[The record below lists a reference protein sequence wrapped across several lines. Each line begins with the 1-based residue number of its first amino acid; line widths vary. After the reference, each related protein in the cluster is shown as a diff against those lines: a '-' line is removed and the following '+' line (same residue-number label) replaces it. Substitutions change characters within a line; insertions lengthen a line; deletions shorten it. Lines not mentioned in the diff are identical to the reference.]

1 MPSPV
6 FGIFSP
12 ETVHFV
18 DMREALVTF
27 LTKRQKKVGQTLK
40 VRFGMKG
47 LKPPR
52 LDLTLRVTH
61 SRPAQSGK
69 GFICVGVAVVVE
81 EKLPELED
89 MLRGHAER
97 GDLGISGR
105 RSQRLPVSLKVMARE
120 LPGFTAVTVDI
131 SMHGVRLNCHG
142 AVRQGTMVHMTVESD
157 VASVDN
163 MSLRGRIIWARENT
177 LGRGWLAGIEFA
189 ELPAAQIDNLE
200 RYSKALAARL
210 KGDVMHRQIADGEF
224 TVRSDEAEEA
234 PSQST
239 LPPPPP
245 SGMPPL
251 PPPPGLPP
259 LPPPPP
265 PRR

>member
-1 MPSPV
+1 V

-12 ETVHFV
+12 EAVHFI
-18 DMREALVTF
+18 DMREALLTF
-27 LTKRQKKVGQTLK
+27 LAKRQKKVGQTLK
-40 VRFGMKG
+40 VRFLMKG
-47 LKPPR
+47 MKPPR
-52 LDLTLRVTH
+52 LDLSMRITH
-61 SRPAQSGK
+61 SRPASSGK
-69 GFICVGVAVVVE
+69 GFICVGVVIAPE
-81 EKLPELED
+81 EKLPDIEEL
-89 MLRGHAER
+89 LRAHAER

-131 SMHGVRLNCHG
+131 SLHGLRLNCHG
-142 AVRQGTMVHMTVESD
+142 AVRQGTVVQMTLESD

-163 MSLRGRIIWARENT
+163 MVLRGRIIWARENT
-177 LGRGWLAGIEFA
+177 LGRGWLAGIEFT
-189 ELPAAQIDNLE
+189 ELPAHQMDNLE
-200 RYSKALAARL
+200 RYCKTLAARL
-210 KGDVMHRQIADGEF
+210 KGDVMHRQIADGEIV
-224 TVRSDEAEEA
+224 VRHQEGEE
-234 PSQST
+234 PPKSPPL